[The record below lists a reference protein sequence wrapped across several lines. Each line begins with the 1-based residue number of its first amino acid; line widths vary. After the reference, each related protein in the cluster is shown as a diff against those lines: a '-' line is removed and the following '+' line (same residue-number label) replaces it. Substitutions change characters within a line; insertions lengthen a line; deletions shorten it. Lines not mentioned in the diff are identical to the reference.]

1 MNLDPAPRVSKTV
14 FLLIDAGLLVTAFII
29 AYLVKDPFAPV
40 PFISAVACVGLAA
53 IIGLIPFLIDYAA
66 DSAEYVQQERA
77 KIADHVQRLNAAS
90 ESLARA
96 AAQIKA
102 VEEAVHKTAH
112 AAENLP
118 YRMQEKLA
126 EFNQQLA
133 TTEDEEKERLT
144 EELATL
150 RLGESERL
158 ATIAEKIQK
167 ATTELAALETTA
179 RKQLAAAQEAATS
192 KFESRLNA
200 AVAAAEAKLATL
212 SISVVAA
219 PAPMVAS
226 APAATPAPVVASSFA
241 KAPQD
246 EPTPIPTAEA
256 PASPSVALAEEG
268 APAIVT
274 SAPLVESVS
283 VTEAPSAAVAEPKP
297 KKPRAP
303 RKPKPEDTL
312 AAMSDLSAEG
322 PAKAEPMPGD
332 IPAESSGE
340 PAFADSPADTASS
353 PSDDAP
359 AEAPATVEPSVSAD
373 GATRLLVTAY
383 IGIGNKLYI
392 RGDGPGL
399 SWDKGVPMKFVSIGK
414 WGWSSDEATGP
425 VACKLYKNDET
436 AALSGEVF
444 LEPGQHVEVTALF

>member
-29 AYLVKDPFAPV
+29 AYLVKDPFAPL
-40 PFISAVACVGLAA
+40 PFVLTVLCVALAG
-53 IIGLIPFLIDYAA
+53 IIGLIPFLLDYAA
-66 DSAEYVQQERA
+66 DSAEYVQAERA
-77 KIADHVQRLNAAS
+77 KVADHVQRLNAAS

-150 RLGESERL
+150 RQGESERL
-158 ATIAEKIQK
+158 ATIADKIHK
-167 ATTELAALETTA
+167 ATGELSALEAAT
-179 RKQLAAAQEAATS
+179 RKSLAAAQDSAVS
-192 KFESRLNA
+192 KFESRLTA
-200 AVAAAEAKLATL
+200 ALSALDAKLATL
-212 SISVVAA
+212 TIPVAAA
-219 PAPMVAS
+219 PAPA
-226 APAATPAPVVASSFA
+226 APAPAPVVE
-241 KAPQD
+241 KQP
-246 EPTPIPTAEA
+246 EPVAA
-256 PASPSVALAEEG
+256 APSV
-268 APAIVT
+268 
-274 SAPLVESVS
+274 VESVS
-283 VTEAPSAAVAEPKP
+283 VTEAPAPAAVVEEPKP

-312 AAMSDLSAEG
+312 AAMS
-322 PAKAEPMPGD
+322 EPMPGD
-332 IPAESSGE
+332 TPAESSGE
-340 PAFADSPADTASS
+340 PVFSDSPAETASA
-353 PSDDAP
+353 PSEDSQT
-359 AEAPATVEPSVSAD
+359 EAAATVEPSVSAD

-414 WGWSSDEATGP
+414 WGWATDEATGP

-436 AALSGEVF
+436 VALSGEVF

>member
-1 MNLDPAPRVSKTV
+1 MNLDPAPRLPKAP
-14 FLLIDAGLLVTAFII
+14 FFLIDAGLLLTAFII
-29 AYLVKDPFAPV
+29 VYLAKDPYAPL
-40 PFISAVACVGLAA
+40 PFVSAVVCINLAA
-53 IIGLIPFLIDYAA
+53 IIALIPLLRDL
-66 DSAEYVQQERA
+66 SAEVAEDTKAERA
-77 KIADHVQRLNAAS
+77 RMADQAQRLDGAG

-133 TTEDEEKERLT
+133 QVEDEEKERLT
-144 EELATL
+144 EELTNL
-150 RLGESERL
+150 RQSESERL
-158 ATIAEKIQK
+158 QAIADRIHK
-167 ATTELAALETTA
+167 AAGELSALEATA
-179 RKQLAAAQEAATS
+179 RKQLAAAQDAAAG
-192 KFESRLNA
+192 KFEARLNA
-200 AVAAAEAKLATL
+200 LVADAEARLAKLSVAVTAAPVAAAPA
-212 SISVVAA
+212 AA
-219 PAPMVAS
+219 PAPIEERNSEPAAAS
-226 APAATPAPVVASSFA
+226 APV
-241 KAPQD
+241 
-246 EPTPIPTAEA
+246 
-256 PASPSVALAEEG
+256 
-268 APAIVT
+268 
-274 SAPLVESVS
+274 VESVS
-283 VTEAPSAAVAEPKP
+283 VVESPATPVEEAPKP

-312 AAMSDLSAEG
+312 AAMS
-322 PAKAEPMPGD
+322 EPMPGD
-332 IPAESSGE
+332 PPAESSGE
-340 PAFADSPADTASS
+340 STFPDSPADTA
-353 PSDDAP
+353 PIP
-359 AEAPATVEPSVSAD
+359 AEETTVDLSAEAAAKAEPSVSAD

-414 WGWSSDEATGP
+414 WGWATDEATGP

-444 LEPGQHVEVTALF
+444 LEPGQHIEVTALF

>member
-14 FLLIDAGLLVTAFII
+14 FLLIDAGLLVTAFSIS
-29 AYLVKDPFAPV
+29 YLVKDPFAPL
-40 PFISAVACVGLAA
+40 PFVLSVLCIALAAVVGLM
-53 IIGLIPFLIDYAA
+53 PYLIDYAA
-66 DSAEYVQQERA
+66 DSAEYVQAERA

-102 VEEAVHKTAH
+102 VEEAVHKSAH

-133 TTEDEEKERLT
+133 QTEDEEKERLT
-144 EELATL
+144 EELTQL
-150 RLGESERL
+150 RQSESERL
-158 ATIAEKIQK
+158 QTIADKIHK
-167 ATTELAALETTA
+167 AAGELSSLEATA
-179 RKQLAAAQEAATS
+179 RKQLAAAQDAAAG
-192 KFESRLNA
+192 KFETRLNA
-200 AVAAAEAKLATL
+200 IVAAAEAKLATL
-212 SISVVAA
+212 SVAVVAA
-219 PAPMVAS
+219 PAPAEATPGRPTESPVAVAPVAETKPEPE
-226 APAATPAPVVASSFA
+226 APAAPAP
-241 KAPQD
+241 
-246 EPTPIPTAEA
+246 I
-256 PASPSVALAEEG
+256 
-268 APAIVT
+268 
-274 SAPLVESVS
+274 VESVS
-283 VTEAPSAAVAEPKP
+283 VTEAPVEPAPAAEPKP

-312 AAMSDLSAEG
+312 AAMS
-322 PAKAEPMPGD
+322 EPMPGD
-332 IPAESSGE
+332 VPAESSGE
-340 PAFADSPADTASS
+340 STFPDSPADTA
-353 PSDDAP
+353 PAP
-359 AEAPATVEPSVSAD
+359 AEETTVDLSAEAAAKPEPSVSAD

-436 AALSGEVF
+436 AALSGEIF

>member
-40 PFISAVACVGLAA
+40 PFVLTVLCVALAG
-53 IIGLIPFLIDYAA
+53 IIGLVPFLLDYAA
-66 DSAEYVQQERA
+66 DSAEYIQAERL
-77 KIADHVQRLNAAS
+77 KVADHVQRLNAAS

-126 EFNQQLA
+126 EFTQQLA

-150 RLGESERL
+150 RQGESERL
-158 ATIAEKIQK
+158 ATVADKIQQ
-167 ATTELAALETTA
+167 ATTELAALEAAT
-179 RKQLAAAQEAATS
+179 RKSLAAAQDAAVS
-192 KFESRLNA
+192 KFESRLTA
-200 AVAAAEAKLATL
+200 ALTALDAKLATL
-212 SISVVAA
+212 TIPVAVTPPSA
-219 PAPMVAS
+219 KTTEGKPAQI
-226 APAATPAPVVASSFA
+226 PAA
-241 KAPQD
+241 
-246 EPTPIPTAEA
+246 EA
-256 PASPSVALAEEG
+256 TASPSVALAKESV
-268 APAIVT
+268 PT
-274 SAPLVESVS
+274 SVVESVS
-283 VTEAPSAAVAEPKP
+283 VTESPATLVEEPKP

-312 AAMSDLSAEG
+312 AAMS
-322 PAKAEPMPGD
+322 EPMPGD
-332 IPAESSGE
+332 TPADSSGE
-340 PAFADSPADTASS
+340 PAFADSPAESAPS
-353 PSDDAP
+353 PSEDSQTETA
-359 AEAPATVEPSVSAD
+359 ATIEPSVSAD

-414 WGWSSDEATGP
+414 WGWATDEATGP
-425 VACKLYKNDET
+425 VACKLYKNDE
-436 AALSGEVF
+436 AASLSGEVF